1 MSVASWMLERA
12 LKQLR
17 DPADPASRLSPR
29 VLGIGRHRPRGF
41 FRVLVE
47 RLLKKREGKEKEK
60 RGERGGK
67 REEKKERRKEERASV
82 QPV

>member
-1 MSVASWMLERA
+1 MNSSSTPELPHAN
-12 LKQLR
+12 
-17 DPADPASRLSPR
+17 
-29 VLGIGRHRPRGF
+29 GF
-41 FRVLVE
+41 FFVLVE